1 MHVATIPSFMMNNIN
16 NRMFDP
22 AHIVGGQIATFPIPW
37 QVSVQRDGSHICG
50 ATIID
55 EYTLLSASHCFDD
68 NDYSIEKLTIR
79 AGSIERSSGGQ
90 VCVTYFA
97 FLPMMHFHVLYCFQ
111 FIFGSLNFKCIN

>member
-1 MHVATIPSFMMNNIN
+1 
-16 NRMFDP
+16 MFDP
-22 AHIVGGQIATFPIPW
+22 AHIVGGQIATSPIPW

-79 AGSIERSSGGQ
+79 AGSIDRSSGGQ

-97 FLPMMHFHVLYCFQ
+97 VLLMIYFHILYSFP
-111 FIFGSLNFKCIN
+111 KCSEIQI